1 MEISQFPSL
10 GFLETPLYKG
20 LELSEG
26 GCFTLTQPSLN
37 PHAGVWREVGG
48 KGEKSGGE
56 VRERNLL
63 IALPE
68 IVLCL

>member
-1 MEISQFPSL
+1 MEISPFPSL

-48 KGEKSGGE
+48 K
-56 VRERNLL
+56 
-63 IALPE
+63 
-68 IVLCL
+68 

>member
-1 MEISQFPSL
+1 MEISPFPSL

-20 LELSEG
+20 LELSED

-48 KGEKSGGE
+48 K
-56 VRERNLL
+56 
-63 IALPE
+63 
-68 IVLCL
+68 

>member
-1 MEISQFPSL
+1 MFQTMMSAISWRRLRMQSFLRVLCEISPFPSL

-37 PHAGVWREVGG
+37 PHAGVWREVG
-48 KGEKSGGE
+48 
-56 VRERNLL
+56 VQ
-63 IALPE
+63 
-68 IVLCL
+68 

>member
-1 MEISQFPSL
+1 MMSAIEISPFPSL

-37 PHAGVWREVGG
+37 PHTGVWRVKWGESERKV
-48 KGEKSGGE
+48 GEK
-56 VRERNLL
+56 
-63 IALPE
+63 
-68 IVLCL
+68 